1 MPNIYNSGLA
11 SGVGSAMTR
20 QAIREAYVELS
31 TDQDGNCTT
40 RHSPTER
47 KFFKGLFIGLFIFSI
62 ILIVAPKFLTYS
74 STELKYLYIGVAILL
89 ALIML
94 DVYLFRDMLFYKYTL
109 TSDDLVIKKVFKT
122 VTIPYR
128 ELREVC
134 NLYPLSFYGNSLLF
148 TSKTEVIKISFGGL
162 YGGVFFTN
170 YLAALIAH
178 PLDNNQLQELSNR
191 MIKTWVRFKDM
202 SEKRKRK
209 KYVKSNK

>member
-11 SGVGSAMTR
+11 SGVGSAMSR
-20 QAIREAYVELS
+20 QTMREAYVELPN
-31 TDQDGNCTT
+31 DKDGNCTT

-47 KFFKGLFIGLFIFSI
+47 KFFKGVFIGEIIFSI
-62 ILIVAPKFLTYS
+62 ILIV
-74 STELKYLYIGVAILL
+74 STFFFPDNLVYKMYIYIGVPILL
-89 ALIML
+89 AIIIF
-94 DVYLFRDMLFYKYTL
+94 DIYLYRDMLFYRYTL
-109 TSDDLVIKKVFKT
+109 TADALVIKKVFKT
-122 VTIPYR
+122 VTIPYI

-134 NLYPLSFYGNSLLF
+134 DLYPLSFYGNSLLF

-178 PLDNNQLQELSNR
+178 PLDNNQLQELSKR
-191 MIKTWVRFKDM
+191 MIKTWISLKDRA
-202 SEKRKRK
+202 EKRKRK